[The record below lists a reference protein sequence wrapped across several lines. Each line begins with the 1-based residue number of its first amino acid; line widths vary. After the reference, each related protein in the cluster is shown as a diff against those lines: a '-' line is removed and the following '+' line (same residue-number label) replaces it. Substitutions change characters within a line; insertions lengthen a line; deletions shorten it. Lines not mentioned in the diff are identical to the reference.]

1 MGMGATGG
9 EDPRIAWEG
18 HQGAR
23 AAAER
28 DAGPGADRKTWP
40 AGVSQSPALALSD
53 LCNELISGAALLAV
67 MGVLHG
73 PRSLSLVPLGWSSYR
88 PAER

>member
-53 LCNELISGAALLAV
+53 LCSGAALSAG

-73 PRSLSLVPLGWSSYR
+73 PRSLGLVSFGWPSYR

>member
-53 LCNELISGAALLAV
+53 LCNELISGAALSAG

-73 PRSLSLVPLGWSSYR
+73 PRSLGLVSFGWSSYR